1 MTPYAELSDLTDR
14 FPRELTS
21 DEETRAETLL
31 VDASFWLGV
40 WVPGLAEAIAG
51 GDETAQEAAKLV
63 VVNMVKRSILAEAAS
78 LESDPS
84 IESITEG
91 AGIYNRAIRYR
102 SPDGNL
108 WISLRELDDLLAL
121 LMPNRATAVSMRS
134 PGL

>member
-1 MTPYAELSDLTDR
+1 VTPYAELSDLTDR

-63 VVNMVKRSILAEAAS
+63 VVNMVKR
-78 LESDPS
+78 
-84 IESITEG
+84 
-91 AGIYNRAIRYR
+91 R
-102 SPDGNL
+102 SSPKQRHWRL
-108 WISLRELDDLLAL
+108 TLQLSRSQKARDL
-121 LMPNRATAVSMRS
+121 
-134 PGL
+134 